1 MIYEEVE
8 LYAKELKNSKGL
20 HPNGFTVKG
29 TGKYLH
35 EQDMMFKHP
44 DSWYTPFHWLAYD
57 NDALS
62 VDYLL
67 TKLDH
72 ESIEDMIFM

>member
-1 MIYEEVE
+1 
-8 LYAKELKNSKGL
+8 
-20 HPNGFTVKG
+20 
-29 TGKYLH
+29 
-35 EQDMMFKHP
+35 MMFKHP

-67 TKLDH
+67 TKLNH
-72 ESIEDMIFM
+72 ENIEDMIFM